1 MDKQRARRSA
11 SIPVR
16 IGHATAWA
24 AGLWKQEHL
33 RTLITGVQRFVLCA
47 VLAQGTILGGY
58 MPFGLAMTAALM
70 ARGAG
75 LSALGGLVCGVMLR
89 GDGFH
94 GGIYAAAALLVL
106 CVMSVCAGLRVMSER
121 WFAPGVATFASA
133 ACTFVFLPLGAELTA
148 PAVLTFLL
156 VQGITFGV
164 CWMYGAAF
172 APPRDENDW
181 RRPVTLLVL
190 TATVL
195 LSLSGINLFGV
206 FAPARAGALLLV
218 LAAAYLGG
226 PAAGAA
232 AGVAFGA
239 AMDLN
244 IGYGALFTCCY
255 GLCALVAGL
264 FHDSGRGW
272 FSVCALGGGLCAA
285 MLGVEHPLFIPLI
298 AELFCAVLM
307 FAALPPFVWEA
318 IRRSLLPDT
327 LMGEAASQRV
337 RRLAGT
343 CATEAAQAF
352 YELYL
357 AMLHGV
363 SEGKAAGDRNIRAVF
378 DYASDHVCKNC
389 MLCTQCWQRD
399 YVSTLAA
406 LNDVTQPMLQRGR
419 AEMSDFPYHFAARC
433 ARLPELM
440 RAINSALFAL
450 RERESLRRQQEENQS
465 LLARQYAG
473 ITDILRQ
480 LGAEVTQ
487 DETAQPLMERQ
498 VRRYAAAFGWI
509 DRVCAVRDS
518 QGRLTV
524 ELYGEGIDDIMKQ
537 GDGFSAG
544 LSALLG
550 VTLTAPE
557 KKKGSQGIHVEM
569 HERAPY
575 RAVVGIGRQQKEGAL
590 VSGDNACY
598 FLTDTGTACLLLSDG
613 MGSGAAAS
621 RDSRML
627 ITSLERFLRAGISV
641 GDALHAVSPAL
652 RLRSDGMRFT
662 TLDAFTFD
670 LFSGRAENLKCGAA
684 PTYMRLNG
692 RWTILPGTALP
703 IGLAEEDEL
712 GDAVPLQMN
721 DGDIVVLLSD
731 GVTDGTDDKWVRQLL
746 IAHAGDS
753 PKEIAAQLVNE
764 AKGRGH
770 DDDRTVMVMKIE
782 KLE

>member
-1 MDKQRARRSA
+1 
-11 SIPVR
+11 
-16 IGHATAWA
+16 
-24 AGLWKQEHL
+24 
-33 RTLITGVQRFVLCA
+33 
-47 VLAQGTILGGY
+47 
-58 MPFGLAMTAALM
+58 
-70 ARGAG
+70 
-75 LSALGGLVCGVMLR
+75 
-89 GDGFH
+89 
-94 GGIYAAAALLVL
+94 
-106 CVMSVCAGLRVMSER
+106 
-121 WFAPGVATFASA
+121 
-133 ACTFVFLPLGAELTA
+133 
-148 PAVLTFLL
+148 
-156 VQGITFGV
+156 
-164 CWMYGAAF
+164 MYGAAF

-272 FSVCALGGGLCAA
+272 FSVCALGSGLCAA

-337 RRLAGT
+337 RRPAGT

-450 RERESLRRQQEENQS
+450 QEENQS
-465 LLARQYAG
+465 LLARQS
-473 ITDILRQ
+473 
-480 LGAEVTQ
+480 E
-487 DETAQPLMERQ
+487 
-498 VRRYAAAFGWI
+498 
-509 DRVCAVRDS
+509 
-518 QGRLTV
+518 
-524 ELYGEGIDDIMKQ
+524 
-537 GDGFSAG
+537 
-544 LSALLG
+544 
-550 VTLTAPE
+550 
-557 KKKGSQGIHVEM
+557 
-569 HERAPY
+569 
-575 RAVVGIGRQQKEGAL
+575 
-590 VSGDNACY
+590 
-598 FLTDTGTACLLLSDG
+598 
-613 MGSGAAAS
+613 
-621 RDSRML
+621 
-627 ITSLERFLRAGISV
+627 
-641 GDALHAVSPAL
+641 AL
-652 RLRSDGMRFT
+652 RIFFGSLARRSR
-662 TLDAFTFD
+662 
-670 LFSGRAENLKCGAA
+670 R
-684 PTYMRLNG
+684 
-692 RWTILPGTALP
+692 
-703 IGLAEEDEL
+703 
-712 GDAVPLQMN
+712 
-721 DGDIVVLLSD
+721 
-731 GVTDGTDDKWVRQLL
+731 
-746 IAHAGDS
+746 
-753 PKEIAAQLVNE
+753 
-764 AKGRGH
+764 
-770 DDDRTVMVMKIE
+770 MKRRSR
-782 KLE
+782 

>member
-16 IGHATAWA
+16 IGHAAAWA

-419 AEMSDFPYHFAARC
+419 AEMSDFPYHFAAPSARADACHQQC
-433 ARLPELM
+433 AVCAA
-440 RAINSALFAL
+440 RARKPS
-450 RERESLRRQQEENQS
+450 
-465 LLARQYAG
+465 
-473 ITDILRQ
+473 
-480 LGAEVTQ
+480 
-487 DETAQPLMERQ
+487 
-498 VRRYAAAFGWI
+498 AAAGGKPEPACQAI
-509 DRVCAVRDS
+509 RRH
-518 QGRLTV
+518 
-524 ELYGEGIDDIMKQ
+524 YGYS
-537 GDGFSAG
+537 SAAWRG
-544 LSALLG
+544 G
-550 VTLTAPE
+550 
-557 KKKGSQGIHVEM
+557 
-569 HERAPY
+569 
-575 RAVVGIGRQQKEGAL
+575 
-590 VSGDNACY
+590 
-598 FLTDTGTACLLLSDG
+598 
-613 MGSGAAAS
+613 
-621 RDSRML
+621 
-627 ITSLERFLRAGISV
+627 
-641 GDALHAVSPAL
+641 
-652 RLRSDGMRFT
+652 
-662 TLDAFTFD
+662 
-670 LFSGRAENLKCGAA
+670 
-684 PTYMRLNG
+684 
-692 RWTILPGTALP
+692 
-703 IGLAEEDEL
+703 
-712 GDAVPLQMN
+712 
-721 DGDIVVLLSD
+721 
-731 GVTDGTDDKWVRQLL
+731 
-746 IAHAGDS
+746 HAG
-753 PKEIAAQLVNE
+753 
-764 AKGRGH
+764 
-770 DDDRTVMVMKIE
+770 
-782 KLE
+782 

>member
-16 IGHATAWA
+16 IGHAAAWA

-164 CWMYGAAF
+164 CWIYGAAF

-285 MLGVEHPLFIPLI
+285 MLGVEHPLFIPLLT
-298 AELFCAVLM
+298 ELFCAVLM

-363 SEGKAAGDRNIRAVF
+363 SEGKAAGDRNIRSVF

-389 MLCTQCWQRD
+389 MQCTQCWQRD

-419 AEMSDFPYHFAARC
+419 AEMGDFPYHFAARC

-465 LLARQYAG
+465 LLASQYAG
-473 ITDILRQ
+473 TTDILRQ

-557 KKKGSQGIHVEM
+557 KKKGSQGVHVEM

-575 RAVVGIGRQQKEGAL
+575 RAVVGIGRQQKEGAS

-627 ITSLERFLRAGISV
+627 ITSLERFLRAGIAV

-662 TLDAFTFD
+662 TLDAFTLD

>member
-11 SIPVR
+11 SILVR
-16 IGHATAWA
+16 IGHAAAWT

-121 WFAPGVATFASA
+121 WFAPSVATFASA

-575 RAVVGIGRQQKEGAL
+575 RAVVGIGRQQKEGAS

-598 FLTDTGTACLLLSDG
+598 FLNGVPAPVGRHGLGCRRVAGQPHAHHLARAVPACRHFGRRRAARGL
-613 MGSGAAAS
+613 SGAAPAV
-621 RDSRML
+621 RRH
-627 ITSLERFLRAGISV
+627 
-641 GDALHAVSPAL
+641 ALHHTGRIHARPVQRTRGKPQV
-652 RLRSDGMRFT
+652 RRRT
-662 TLDAFTFD
+662 D
-670 LFSGRAENLKCGAA
+670 LHAAERPVDHSAGHGAA
-684 PTYMRLNG
+684 HRSGGGG
-692 RWTILPGTALP
+692 RTWRCRAAADERRRYRGSAL
-703 IGLAEEDEL
+703 
-712 GDAVPLQMN
+712 
-721 DGDIVVLLSD
+721 
-731 GVTDGTDDKWVRQLL
+731 
-746 IAHAGDS
+746 
-753 PKEIAAQLVNE
+753 
-764 AKGRGH
+764 GRR
-770 DDDRTVMVMKIE
+770 DRRHGR
-782 KLE
+782 

>member
-16 IGHATAWA
+16 IGHAAAWA

-133 ACTFVFLPLGAELTA
+133 ACTFVFPLGAELTA

-575 RAVVGIGRQQKEGAL
+575 RAVVGIGRQQKEGAS

-662 TLDAFTFD
+662 TLDAFTLD

>member
-16 IGHATAWA
+16 IGHAAAWA

-33 RTLITGVQRFVLCA
+33 RTLITGAQRFVLCA

-121 WFAPGVATFASA
+121 WFAPSVATFASA

-575 RAVVGIGRQQKEGAL
+575 RAVVGIGRQQKEGAS

-598 FLTDTGTACLLLSDG
+598 FLTDIGTACLLLSDG

>member
-1 MDKQRARRSA
+1 MDKQRARQSA

-16 IGHATAWA
+16 IGHAAAWA

-33 RTLITGVQRFVLCA
+33 RTLITGAQRFVLCA

-121 WFAPGVATFASA
+121 WFAPSVATFASA

-272 FSVCALGGGLCAA
+272 FSVCALGSGLCAA
-285 MLGVEHPLFIPLI
+285 MLGVEHPLFISLI

-575 RAVVGIGRQQKEGAL
+575 RAVVGIGRQQKEGAS

-662 TLDAFTFD
+662 TLDAFTLD

>member
-16 IGHATAWA
+16 IGHAAAWA

-121 WFAPGVATFASA
+121 WFAPGVATFASV

-164 CWMYGAAF
+164 CWIYGAAF

-226 PAAGAA
+226 SAAGAA

-363 SEGKAAGDRNIRAVF
+363 SEGKAAGDRNIRSVF

-575 RAVVGIGRQQKEGAL
+575 RAVVGIGRQQKEGAS

-662 TLDAFTFD
+662 TLDAFTLD

>member
-16 IGHATAWA
+16 IGHAAAWA

-33 RTLITGVQRFVLCA
+33 RTLITGAQRFVLCA

-575 RAVVGIGRQQKEGAL
+575 RAVVGIGRQQKEGAS

-598 FLTDTGTACLLLSDG
+598 FLTDTGTSGLCLSDG

-662 TLDAFTFD
+662 TLDAFTLD

-721 DGDIVVLLSD
+721 DGDIVVMLSD

>member
-16 IGHATAWA
+16 IGHAAAWA

-569 HERAPY
+569 HERAVPCGGRHWPSAEGGRVGLGRQRVLLSHRHRNGVPAPVGRHGLGCRRVAGQPHAHHLA
-575 RAVVGIGRQQKEGAL
+575 RAVPACRHFGRRRAARGL
-590 VSGDNACY
+590 
-598 FLTDTGTACLLLSDG
+598 
-613 MGSGAAAS
+613 SGAAPAV
-621 RDSRML
+621 RRH
-627 ITSLERFLRAGISV
+627 
-641 GDALHAVSPAL
+641 ALHHTGRIHARPVQRTRGKPQVRRRTDLHAAE
-652 RLRSDGMRFT
+652 RSMDHSAGHGAAHR
-662 TLDAFTFD
+662 
-670 LFSGRAENLKCGAA
+670 SGRGGRTWRCRAA
-684 PTYMRLNG
+684 ADERRRYRGSAFG
-692 RWTILPGTALP
+692 R
-703 IGLAEEDEL
+703 
-712 GDAVPLQMN
+712 
-721 DGDIVVLLSD
+721 
-731 GVTDGTDDKWVRQLL
+731 R
-746 IAHAGDS
+746 
-753 PKEIAAQLVNE
+753 
-764 AKGRGH
+764 
-770 DDDRTVMVMKIE
+770 DRRHG
-782 KLE
+782 

>member
-16 IGHATAWA
+16 IGHAAAWA

-33 RTLITGVQRFVLCA
+33 RTLITGAQRFVLCA

-550 VTLTAPE
+550 VTLTAPV

-575 RAVVGIGRQQKEGAL
+575 RAVVGIGRQQKEGAS

-662 TLDAFTFD
+662 TLDAFTLD

-753 PKEIAAQLVNE
+753 PEEIAAQLVNE

>member
-16 IGHATAWA
+16 IGHAAAWA

-272 FSVCALGGGLCAA
+272 FSVCALGSGLCAA

-298 AELFCAVLM
+298 VELFCAVLM

-575 RAVVGIGRQQKEGAL
+575 RAVVGIGRQQKEGAS

-662 TLDAFTFD
+662 TLDAFTLD

>member
-1 MDKQRARRSA
+1 MDKQRARQSA

-16 IGHATAWA
+16 IGHAAAWA

-509 DRVCAVRDS
+509 DRVGAVPCG
-518 QGRLTV
+518 GRHWPSA
-524 ELYGEGIDDIMKQ
+524 EGGRVGLGRQ
-537 GDGFSAG
+537 RVLLSHRHRNGVPAPVGRHGFGCRRVAAQPHAHH
-544 LSALLG
+544 LA
-550 VTLTAPE
+550 
-557 KKKGSQGIHVEM
+557 
-569 HERAPY
+569 
-575 RAVVGIGRQQKEGAL
+575 RAVPACRHFGRRCAARGL
-590 VSGDNACY
+590 
-598 FLTDTGTACLLLSDG
+598 
-613 MGSGAAAS
+613 SGAAPA
-621 RDSRML
+621 
-627 ITSLERFLRAGISV
+627 V
-641 GDALHAVSPAL
+641 GRHALHHTGRIHA
-652 RLRSDGMRFT
+652 RSVQRTRGKPQVRRRT
-662 TLDAFTFD
+662 D
-670 LFSGRAENLKCGAA
+670 LHAAERSVDHSAGHGAAHRSGRGGRTWRCRAA
-684 PTYMRLNG
+684 ADERRRYRGSALG
-692 RWTILPGTALP
+692 R
-703 IGLAEEDEL
+703 
-712 GDAVPLQMN
+712 
-721 DGDIVVLLSD
+721 
-731 GVTDGTDDKWVRQLL
+731 R
-746 IAHAGDS
+746 
-753 PKEIAAQLVNE
+753 
-764 AKGRGH
+764 
-770 DDDRTVMVMKIE
+770 DRRHG
-782 KLE
+782 